1 MTNVIMSKPE
11 KRLLLI
17 DGHAVAFHSWFSNYP
32 HRVVPG
38 FFKMLRACMKRHLP
52 THLIVTFDP
61 PPPTFR
67 HQLYPEYKANRP
79 PAPLGLLEDCERLR
93 ERLGQLSVVSS
104 TIDGYEADDV
114 LGTLASKAAASGF
127 TTTIL
132 TSDYDLLQVVSPATE
147 VALLSQYWNRMTFDV
162 TAVRKKFS
170 GLAPENIPDYKA
182 LVGDKSDN
190 LPGVPGIG
198 AVSTTVMLGHYGNLD
213 DLYENLG
220 SISNMSLRGTKRV
233 IRLLMEHQEQAFLMR
248 TLATIV
254 CDVPVDFP
262 IDKALV
268 NNPDSLAM

>member
-17 DGHAVAFHSWFSNYP
+17 DGHAVAFHSWFSSYP
-32 HRVVPG
+32 NRVVPG
-38 FFKMLRACMKRHLP
+38 FFKMLRASMKRHLP

-67 HQLYPEYKANRP
+67 HKLYPEYKANRP

-93 ERLGQLSVVSS
+93 ERLEDLGVVSS

-114 LGTLASKAAASGF
+114 LGTLASKAAVSGF

-132 TSDYDLLQVVSPATE
+132 TSDYDLLQVVSPTIE
-147 VALLSQYWNRMTFDV
+147 VALLRQYWNKMTFDV
-162 TAVRKKFS
+162 TAVREKFS

-198 AVSTTVMLGHYGNLD
+198 AVSTTVMLAHYGNLD

-220 SISNMSLRGTKRV
+220 SISNMSLRGAKRV
-233 IRLLMEHQEQAFLMR
+233 IRLLKEHQEQAFLMR

-254 CDVPVDFP
+254 CDVPVDIP

-268 NNPDSLAM
+268 KKSNVHAM